1 MIEDFKRKTFTE
13 IFNERVKNTSMTEQE
28 KKKYMDASGLSKK
41 DYLYVYEQEQLISNM
56 NKAI

>member
-13 IFNERVKNTSMTEQE
+13 VFNERVNKTSMTDKE

-56 NKAI
+56 SKAR